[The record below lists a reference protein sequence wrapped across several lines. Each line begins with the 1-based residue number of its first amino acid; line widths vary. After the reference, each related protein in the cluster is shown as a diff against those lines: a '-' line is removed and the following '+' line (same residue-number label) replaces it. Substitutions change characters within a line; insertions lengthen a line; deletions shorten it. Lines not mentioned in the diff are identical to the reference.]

1 MNLQQEN
8 NICLTV
14 CEHWCHSSSIHMLPP
29 VFHMKHFFN
38 MNKKGILLSFIHVL
52 QYSFKGLEI
61 VFRYLFISKS
71 TNVTKLKSLN
81 LRYDFIYI
89 NNQIVNEMWKKSPC
103 LHSSRPMFKPLI
115 TTCLQALLQMFLVAN
130 NGTTTQTIP
139 LPHYNNRGP

>member
-1 MNLQQEN
+1 MNIGVIPLRYTCSLRYFIW
-8 NICLTV
+8 NIFLIWT
-14 CEHWCHSSSIHMLPP
+14 
-29 VFHMKHFFN
+29 
-38 MNKKGILLSFIHVL
+38 KKGFCWVLYMFCNIH
-52 QYSFKGLEI
+52 SFKGLEI
-61 VFRYLFISKS
+61 VFRYLFINKS

-89 NNQIVNEMWKKSPC
+89 NNQFVNEMWKKSPC